1 MSPGTAAPSPAPAPA
16 APPLFRPVWLNPKP
30 LSLKLHVTVTDFS
43 KSLSTAAIAGN
54 GACVTLGHSAFVTAS
69 DLSVLAAF
77 AICIKSVTGA
87 GITCTCPAAR
97 PACRCCMMCR
107 NCKTTA
113 AHEGRLSKE
122 TLGAGRELYDA
133 IRTRAAH
140 STDRQIECVP
150 SNHSTQH
157 VASHSWQLH
166 ASPSRDL
173 KAMKASFSKLN
184 TIEPSRRSLTDDD
197 ASLSGCTCFT
207 VCNTQLNN

>member
-1 MSPGTAAPSPAPAPA
+1 
-16 APPLFRPVWLNPKP
+16 LNPKP

-113 AHEGRLSKE
+113 AHEGRLSTE
-122 TLGAGRELYDA
+122 TIGAGRELYDA

-157 VASHSWQLH
+157 VASHSAASRQHLH
-166 ASPSRDL
+166 QARHQSWNNVYMPCCSSL
-173 KAMKASFSKLN
+173 QTTAHNMLPHTPGSF
-184 TIEPSRRSLTDDD
+184 TPAPRVT
-197 ASLSGCTCFT
+197 
-207 VCNTQLNN
+207 